1 MPEPQRKD
9 AREHVQAQQKYYEQ
23 EIEYFRREI
32 PNGWTIVVT
41 NADHVCFINLEP
53 EVLREVR
60 RFLSVSNVVCL
71 QCA

>member
-1 MPEPQRKD
+1 M
-9 AREHVQAQQKYYEQ
+9 A
-23 EIEYFRREI
+23 
-32 PNGWTIVVT
+32 VT